1 MTAEYKHTTD
11 QMSVTPPQ
19 IILQVNVAGKNKV
32 TTSEKGRKPQSEGL
46 WELEF

>member
-1 MTAEYKHTTD
+1 
-11 QMSVTPPQ
+11 MSVTPPL

-32 TTSEKGRKPQSEGL
+32 TISEEGRKPQSEGL